1 MSNDWGSPG
10 HEFKFGVTVTVAN
23 IAHTMTLPSAVGNGA
38 SAKSI
43 VGIQGIASNVITFA
57 ETGTYEF
64 QFHTDLD
71 IPSSSWPEFRKYCN
85 ILMQLHIG
93 FCPITCCDACLSLRS
108 PPPLQTKARKHKVG
122 NFFRLHHVPTYLFDN
137 KLVWII
143 SSKTTIRKFLLS
155 KSGKLL
161 VLCLPTYLH
170 IT

>member
-1 MSNDWGSPG
+1 
-10 HEFKFGVTVTVAN
+10 
-23 IAHTMTLPSAVGNGA
+23 
-38 SAKSI
+38 
-43 VGIQGIASNVITFA
+43 
-57 ETGTYEF
+57 
-64 QFHTDLD
+64 
-71 IPSSSWPEFRKYCN
+71 
-85 ILMQLHIG
+85 MQLHIG

-161 VLCLPTYLH
+161 VLCLPTYIHTYILH
-170 IT
+170 RWSVSMNLIDTYHYLFVWKNVVRNRSGVTICNCTKTNSVDDETDFHWILFLSALFAFVTAGFFVIRYKVAPTNCIYSSW